1 MRNKKGTTGQ
11 RPIASTFQ
19 IVEAYKTIRTNLLFA
34 LGTTENKAVVI
45 SSAEPNAGKS
55 TVSCNLAITMAQ
67 TGARVLLIDADMRKP
82 SQHKTFRVKKAN
94 GLSRLVSGQIELED
108 CLCREVAHGLDLI
121 PSGALPPNPSELLS
135 SDAMRELL
143 ERLSVQ
149 YDYIFIDTPPLGVVA
164 DSLVLSDC
172 TAGTILVTRQGQTT
186 YEELQS
192 ATESIKNVNGTL
204 LGVVISDMRENPRSY
219 GRYEKYRYYKAYD
232 YSYSTVTGEEQ
243 QQQQQ

>member
-1 MRNKKGTTGQ
+1 MRNKRSSNGQ

-34 LGTTENKAVVI
+34 LAPSDNKIVTI

-94 GLSRLVSGQIELED
+94 GLSRLLSGQGELEE
-108 CLCREVAHGLDLI
+108 CTCREVARGLDLI
-121 PSGALPPNPSELLS
+121 PSGSLPPNPSELLG

-149 YDYIFIDTPPLGVVA
+149 YDYIFVDTPPLGVVS
-164 DSLVLSDC
+164 DSLILSEL
-172 TAGTILVTRQGQTT
+172 TAGTVLVTRQGQTT
-186 YEELQS
+186 YDELQ
-192 ATESIKNVNGTL
+192 AAVDSIKNVEGTL
-204 LGVVISDMRENPRSY
+204 LGVIISDMRENPRNY
-219 GRYEKYRYYKAYD
+219 GRYEHSHYYKAYD
-232 YSYSTVTGEEQ
+232 YSYTTANDESEK
-243 QQQQQ
+243 